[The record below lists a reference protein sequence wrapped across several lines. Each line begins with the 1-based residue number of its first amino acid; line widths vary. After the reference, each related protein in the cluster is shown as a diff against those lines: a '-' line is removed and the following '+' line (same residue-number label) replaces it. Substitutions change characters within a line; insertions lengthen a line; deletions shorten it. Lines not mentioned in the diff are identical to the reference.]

1 MDMNATEPLHAA
13 FGPAPF
19 AFTPS
24 VPAHAVAAF
33 TRPFRVLAWLLLAGL
48 AMWILQSPE
57 TWRTPIAVWGGLAW
71 LLMAATVWAIE
82 RSRTTLTHE
91 GLVQTWL
98 WDKKMAMR
106 ELAFA
111 RLIRFRGLDW
121 LIAPRLYVRNLS
133 GKFTVIYCADRAM
146 LEDMRRLCTELHH
159 FRTSHM

>member
-1 MDMNATEPLHAA
+1 MDMNAPEPLHAA

-24 VPAHAVAAF
+24 VPAEPVAAF

-48 AMWILQSPE
+48 AVGMGKSPE
-57 TWRTPIAVWGGLAW
+57 TWHTPLALWGALAW
-71 LLMAATVWAIE
+71 LLMATTVWAIE
-82 RSRTTLTHE
+82 RSRTTLSPE
-91 GLVQTWL
+91 GLLQTWL

-106 ELAFA
+106 ELAYA

-133 GKFTVIYCADRAM
+133 GKFTVIYCADRAV
-146 LEDMRRLCTELHH
+146 LDDMQRLCAELHR
-159 FRTSHM
+159 FRSAAM

>member
-19 AFTPS
+19 AFTPTVS
-24 VPAHAVAAF
+24 PQAVAAF
-33 TRPFRVLAWLLLAGL
+33 TRPFRVLAWLLLGGL
-48 AMWILQSPE
+48 ALWMLQSPE
-57 TWRTPIAVWGGLAW
+57 TWLTPIALWGVLAW

-82 RSRTTLTHE
+82 RSRTTLTQE
-91 GLVQTWL
+91 GLRQTWL
-98 WDKKMAMR
+98 WDKKMDMR

-111 RLIRFRGLDW
+111 RLIRLRGFDW

-133 GKFTVIYCADRAM
+133 GKFTVIYCANPAM
-146 LEDMRRLCTELHH
+146 LEDMQRLCTELHH